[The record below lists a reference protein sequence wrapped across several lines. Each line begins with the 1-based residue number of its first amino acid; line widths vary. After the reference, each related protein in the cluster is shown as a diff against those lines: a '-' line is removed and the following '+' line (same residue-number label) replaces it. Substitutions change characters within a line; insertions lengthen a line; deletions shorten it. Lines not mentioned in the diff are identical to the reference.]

1 MSRPLLMLGALTIL
15 IIAMARPTAEVSL
28 PSTRATVMLAMD
40 VSGSMRAADVN
51 PSRIEAAQAAA
62 KQYVKD
68 QPKDVLIGI
77 VAFAATAFLVQNP
90 TTDRTSLNA
99 AIDRFEL
106 QRGTAVGSGIL
117 VSLST
122 LFPQDDFPI
131 SNFNGGGFGRGN
143 GGAGFGGG
151 NNDYANR
158 FGGRAL
164 GDTSGPPDKKKHV
177 PVEPGSYKN
186 AVIILLT
193 DGATNAGYDPVEA
206 ARIASEYGVKVYTV
220 GFGTTRGNIVG
231 FGGFQMR
238 AQLDEDALKKI
249 ADMTRGRYFHAASA
263 EDLTAVYNV
272 LSKQLIMETKE
283 MEITSFFAAAAALL
297 MLLAAG
303 LSLAWFGKSS
313 DKKRSA
319 VMFAPVPGTR
329 KRVRSCLGGLTEAQN
344 AGQTGQ
350 PRQIPAH
357 MGSGPGRGRGSK
369 GPHHRIRQT
378 GKNQGGVICRAGRLR
393 TRCDRLFR
401 LGKEKIPAHPGGRT
415 GRGHH
420 PGGRHCRR

>member
-1 MSRPLLMLGALTIL
+1 MKDFLSHLTWAKMADAVPHIGFLWPSFLWGLLFVPLAVAAYVLLLRKRKKGALHYGNLALVKAAIGVRGWRRHLPPALMLAALAVL

-62 KQYVKD
+62 KQYIKD
-68 QPKDVLIGI
+68 QPNDVQIGI

-90 TTDRTSLNA
+90 TTDRSSLNA

-122 LFPQDDFPI
+122 LFPQGDFPI
-131 SNFNGGGFGRGN
+131 NNFAGGGFGNGN
-143 GGAGFGGG
+143 GGFGFGGG
-151 NNDYANR
+151 NDYSNR
-158 FGGRAL
+158 YGGRAL
-164 GDTSGPPDKKKHV
+164 GDTRGGAPKKPHV

-193 DGATNAGYDPVEA
+193 DGQTNAGYDPIEA
-206 ARIASEYGVKVYTV
+206 ARLAADYGVKVYTV

-238 AQLDEDALKKI
+238 AQLDEDSLKKI

-263 EDLTAVYNV
+263 EELKAVYSV

-283 MEITSFFAAAAALL
+283 MEINSFFAAAAALL
-297 MLLAAG
+297 MLLSAG
-303 LSLAWFGKSS
+303 LSVAWFG
-313 DKKRSA
+313 
-319 VMFAPVPGTR
+319 
-329 KRVRSCLGGLTEAQN
+329 RVL
-344 AGQTGQ
+344 
-350 PRQIPAH
+350 
-357 MGSGPGRGRGSK
+357 
-369 GPHHRIRQT
+369 
-378 GKNQGGVICRAGRLR
+378 
-393 TRCDRLFR
+393 
-401 LGKEKIPAHPGGRT
+401 
-415 GRGHH
+415 
-420 PGGRHCRR
+420 

>member
-1 MSRPLLMLGALTIL
+1 MTAINAFFAHPDWHVLTGFFPHIGFLWPSFLWGLLLVPVIAGVYVLLLRRRKRGALNYASVAMVKRAVGVTGWRRHVPPVLMLGALTL
-15 IIAMARPTAEVSL
+15 LMIAVARPTAEVSL

-40 VSGSMRAADVN
+40 VSGSMRAADVT

-68 QPKDVLIGI
+68 QPKDVQIGI
-77 VAFAATAFLVQNP
+77 VAFAATALLVQNP

-143 GGAGFGGG
+143 GGAGFAG
-151 NNDYANR
+151 NNDFGNR
-158 FGGRAL
+158 FAGRAL
-164 GDTSGPPDKKKHV
+164 GNKRGPVDKAKHV

-193 DGATNAGYDPVEA
+193 DGATNAGYDPLQA

-220 GFGTTRGNIVG
+220 GFGSTRGSIVG

-238 AQLDEDALKKI
+238 AQIDEESLKKI

-263 EDLTAVYNV
+263 DELKAVYNV
-272 LSKQLIMETKE
+272 LSKQLIIETQQ

-297 MLLAAG
+297 MLVSAG
-303 LSLAWFGKSS
+303 LSLAWFG
-313 DKKRSA
+313 
-319 VMFAPVPGTR
+319 
-329 KRVRSCLGGLTEAQN
+329 
-344 AGQTGQ
+344 
-350 PRQIPAH
+350 
-357 MGSGPGRGRGSK
+357 
-369 GPHHRIRQT
+369 RI
-378 GKNQGGVICRAGRLR
+378 L
-393 TRCDRLFR
+393 
-401 LGKEKIPAHPGGRT
+401 
-415 GRGHH
+415 
-420 PGGRHCRR
+420 

>member
-1 MSRPLLMLGALTIL
+1 MSAVNDFLSHLSWSTLGSLVPRITFLWPTFLWGLLLVPLLAAVYVLLLRRRKKGALSYGNLALIKRAIGSTSWRRHFPPALMLAALTIL
-15 IIAMARPTAEVSL
+15 IVAVARPSAEVSL

-40 VSGSMRAADVN
+40 VSGSMRAADVQ

-62 KQYVKD
+62 KQYVKE

-122 LFPQDDFPI
+122 LFPHDDFPI
-131 SNFNGGGFGRGN
+131 NNFMNAGVGSGGYGF
-143 GGAGFGGG
+143 GG

-164 GDTSGPPDKKKHV
+164 GDTRGGAPRKSHV
-177 PVEPGSYKN
+177 PIEPGSYKN

-263 EDLTAVYNV
+263 DDLKAVYNV
-272 LSKQLIMETKE
+272 LSKQLIMETRE
-283 MEITSFFAAAAALL
+283 MEITSLFAAGAAVL
-297 MLLAAG
+297 MLLSAG
-303 LSLAWFGKSS
+303 LSLAWFG
-313 DKKRSA
+313 
-319 VMFAPVPGTR
+319 
-329 KRVRSCLGGLTEAQN
+329 RVL
-344 AGQTGQ
+344 
-350 PRQIPAH
+350 
-357 MGSGPGRGRGSK
+357 
-369 GPHHRIRQT
+369 
-378 GKNQGGVICRAGRLR
+378 
-393 TRCDRLFR
+393 
-401 LGKEKIPAHPGGRT
+401 
-415 GRGHH
+415 
-420 PGGRHCRR
+420 

>member
-1 MSRPLLMLGALTIL
+1 MNAFLARPNMGALGSALAGLVPHIGFLWPTFLWGLLLVPLMAAIYVLLLRRRKKGALNYANLTLVRRAIGVTGWRRHVPPVLMLGALTIL
-15 IIAMARPTAEVSL
+15 IIAIARPTAEVSL

-164 GDTSGPPDKKKHV
+164 GDTSGPADKKKHV

-263 EDLTAVYNV
+263 EDLAAVYNV

-283 MEITSFFAAAAALL
+283 MEITSFFAGAAALL
-297 MLLAAG
+297 ILLSAG
-303 LSLAWFGKSS
+303 LSLAWFG
-313 DKKRSA
+313 
-319 VMFAPVPGTR
+319 
-329 KRVRSCLGGLTEAQN
+329 
-344 AGQTGQ
+344 
-350 PRQIPAH
+350 
-357 MGSGPGRGRGSK
+357 
-369 GPHHRIRQT
+369 RI
-378 GKNQGGVICRAGRLR
+378 L
-393 TRCDRLFR
+393 
-401 LGKEKIPAHPGGRT
+401 
-415 GRGHH
+415 
-420 PGGRHCRR
+420 

>member
-1 MSRPLLMLGALTIL
+1 MSTINAFIAHPNWSILTGLVPHVGFLWPSFLWLLLLVPAIAAFYILLLRRRKKSALNYGNVALVRRAIGVNGRRRHIPPLLLLGALTIL
-15 IIAMARPTAEVSL
+15 IIAIARPTAEVSL
-28 PSTRATVMLAMD
+28 PSTRATVILAMD

-51 PSRIEAAQAAA
+51 PSRIEAAQTAA

-68 QPKDVLIGI
+68 QPRDVLIGI
-77 VAFAATAFLVQNP
+77 VAFAATALLVQNP

-117 VSLST
+117 TSLST
-122 LFPQDDFPI
+122 LFPQDNFPI

-143 GGAGFGGG
+143 GGVGQGGG
-151 NNDYANR
+151 NNDFTNR

-164 GDTSGPPDKKKHV
+164 GDNARGPADKKIHV

-206 ARIASEYGVKVYTV
+206 ARIASNYGVKVYTV

-238 AQLDEDALKKI
+238 AQLDEEALKKI

-263 EDLTAVYNV
+263 EDLKAVYNV
-272 LSKQLIMETKE
+272 LSKQLIVETKE

-297 MLLAAG
+297 MLVSAG
-303 LSLAWFGKSS
+303 LSLAWFG
-313 DKKRSA
+313 
-319 VMFAPVPGTR
+319 
-329 KRVRSCLGGLTEAQN
+329 RVL
-344 AGQTGQ
+344 
-350 PRQIPAH
+350 
-357 MGSGPGRGRGSK
+357 
-369 GPHHRIRQT
+369 
-378 GKNQGGVICRAGRLR
+378 
-393 TRCDRLFR
+393 
-401 LGKEKIPAHPGGRT
+401 
-415 GRGHH
+415 
-420 PGGRHCRR
+420 